1 MTAAFPALGKWL
13 GAGEIWAL
21 DMRPAGAATDDVDTH
36 SRRAMTTPLDPR
48 LEALLQQAD
57 NLPTLPAVA
66 LEVLRLCRA
75 EETTLDDL
83 ARALSTDPA
92 LAARLLRF
100 ANSSLYGC
108 GEEVRTLQRA
118 TLVLGMKTVQLMA
131 LSFSLV
137 AAVPRTGTAGAFDYA
152 RYWRRSLVRAV
163 TARAVAGRI
172 GLPAQDEAFLAGL
185 LGEIGQVVLAR
196 CLTAE
201 YEPVQRESAREK
213 RGWPSA
219 ELERRMLGFDH
230 LDVGGALLRSW
241 QLPLVLQLALSR
253 AAEAENPGRETPSEV
268 VQLVRVLALAAHAT
282 DLFTLDEGARPL
294 EQASACAQRWFGLTG
309 TELGALLSGL
319 EAPIRETAGLL
330 ELDLPQGRT
339 HERILE
345 EARAELVQRSLG
357 QRREL
362 ESLRTA
368 VDPKQRARLLADP
381 AHVDALTGSANEAAF
396 LLVLGHEIRARVD
409 GNLARPL
416 GLLLVEIDHFAALT
430 SAEERAEVQRA
441 LAGTLAR
448 LTRKQDLAARL
459 APGRF
464 AVLLGDATPFGQ
476 RALAER
482 LRKELA
488 GLLLAT
494 AGAPL
499 RLSACVGAACLAA
512 VRHEAD
518 GAALRQVVE
527 RLLAK
532 AQARGPG
539 EAEVH
544 GALLQA
550 R

>member
-1 MTAAFPALGKWL
+1 MLPP
-13 GAGEIWAL
+13 I
-21 DMRPAGAATDDVDTH
+21 
-36 SRRAMTTPLDPR
+36 DPR
-48 LEALLQQAD
+48 LETVLRQAD

-83 ARALSTDPA
+83 ARALSADPA

-100 ANSSLYGC
+100 ANSSLYSC

-118 TLVLGMKTVQLMA
+118 TLVLGMKTVQLMS

-137 AAVPRTGTAGAFDYA
+137 AAVPRAGTQGGFDYA

-163 TARAVAGRI
+163 AARALAGRV

-185 LGEIGQVVLAR
+185 LAEIGQVVLAR
-196 CLTAE
+196 CLPAE
-201 YEPVQRESAREK
+201 YEPVLRECAANQCA
-213 RGWPSA
+213 WPDA
-219 ELERRMLGFDH
+219 ELERRRLGFDH

-241 QLPLVLQLALSR
+241 QLPPVLQVAVSQ
-253 AAEAENPGRETPSEV
+253 AGGPDNPARETPAEL

-282 DLFTLDEGARPL
+282 DLFTLAQGARAL
-294 EQASACAQRWFGLTG
+294 GRAQACAKRWFGLDES
-309 TELGALLSGL
+309 ELGALLSGL

-357 QRREL
+357 QASEN

-368 VDPKQRARLLADP
+368 VDPTQRRRLLADP

-396 LLVLGHEIRARVD
+396 QHVLEQEIRARAD

-416 GLLLVEIDHFAALT
+416 GLFLVEIDGFAALPSGEART
-430 SAEERAEVQRA
+430 EVQRA
-441 LAGTLAR
+441 LAGALAR

-482 LRKELA
+482 LRKELESLVL
-488 GLLLAT
+488 GTT
-494 AGAPL
+494 ASPL
-499 RLSACVGAACLAA
+499 RLSASVGGACLASA
-512 VRHEAD
+512 GHAGD
-518 GAALRQVVE
+518 ATALLQVVE
-527 RLLAK
+527 RLLAR

-539 EAEVH
+539 TAEVH